1 MNKRTLYFW
10 LIFAASIVISIAIIS
25 ILVKAMKLVLVVI
38 LVLALAPVVFF
49 TLKKLLMPDKK
60 DGSEKLKTRH

>member
-10 LIFAASIVISIAIIS
+10 LIFIASIVISAVVIS
-25 ILVKAMKLVLVVI
+25 VLVKALKLVLVVI
-38 LVLALAPVVFF
+38 LALALAPVIYFI
-49 TLKKLLMPDKK
+49 LRKLLLPDKK